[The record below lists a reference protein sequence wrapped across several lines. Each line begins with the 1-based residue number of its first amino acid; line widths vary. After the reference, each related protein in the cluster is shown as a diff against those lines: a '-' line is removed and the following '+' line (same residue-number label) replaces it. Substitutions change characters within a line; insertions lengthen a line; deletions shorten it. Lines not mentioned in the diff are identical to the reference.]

1 MSQEFYETM
10 AAWDGDAVIVRHDAP
25 TDAWIFIALHDSTLG
40 RPTGGTRMKVYPSL
54 TDGLVDAQRLAEG
67 MTYKW
72 AGVDLPLGGGK
83 AVIAI
88 PRPLDED
95 TKQGLFRRYGRFL
108 ESLKGAYATG
118 ADLGTGPQ
126 AMVIIA
132 EETRWVVGTAQNEG
146 VSRDPGPFTAHG
158 VFLGI
163 GRTMES
169 LHGSTSLEGRS
180 ILVEGLGGV
189 GAPLSRALAAAGAQL
204 ILADLD
210 AAKAES
216 MAKELAGRAIPLA
229 DVVSTAC
236 DIYAPCAIGA
246 TLNSRS
252 IPRLAAKAVAGSANN
267 QLAEA
272 EDADRLHQRGI
283 LYAPDY
289 IINAGGAM
297 AIHLIQ
303 EEGLDDDGIM
313 DRVEIIGRTLQ
324 SIFAEATAEGI
335 SPLAVARRQVEKLLE
350 SRRAG

>member
-1 MSQEFYETM
+1 MSPEFFETL
-10 AAWDGDAVIVRHDAP
+10 AAWDGDGVIVRHDRP

-40 RPTGGTRMKVYPSL
+40 RPTGGTRMKVYPSV

-88 PRPLDED
+88 PRPLDEAE
-95 TKQGLFRRYGRFL
+95 KEGLFRRYGRFL
-108 ESLKGAYATG
+108 ESLRGAYATG

-132 EETRWVVGTAQNEG
+132 QETRWVVGTAQNEG
-146 VSRDPGPFTAHG
+146 VSRDPGPFTARG

-163 GRTMES
+163 ERTAES
-169 LHGSTSLEGRS
+169 LFGSTSLQGRS

-189 GAPLSRALAAAGAQL
+189 GAPLCRSLAAAGADL

-210 AAKAES
+210 AGKAES
-216 MAKELAGRAIPLA
+216 MAAELGGRAIPLTA
-229 DVVSTAC
+229 VVTTPC

-246 TLNSRS
+246 TLNSET

-267 QLAEA
+267 QLATT
-272 EDADRLHQRGI
+272 EDAERLHQRGI

-297 AIHLIQ
+297 AIHLIE
-303 EEGLDDDGIM
+303 EEGLDDDAIM
-313 DRVEIIGRTLQ
+313 ARVEIIGGTLQ
-324 SIFAEATAEGI
+324 GILAESKAEGI
-335 SPLAVARRQVEKLLE
+335 SPLTVTRRQVDRLLAA
-350 SRRAG
+350 RRAG